1 MQCYTELTPP
11 TVVTHAVSLP
21 FLSSKATNLV
31 VAKTSVLQIFNLT
44 QVSTEVGAA
53 VNDGEDNSP
62 MDNAAETL
70 DGFNADMDL
79 HRLEHTARLVLISE
93 HSLAGTVT
101 SIRRVKTLHSKSG
114 GEALLIAFADA
125 KLSLVEWDP
134 EKFTLSTISIHYYE
148 GESLQGCPWVPDLSL
163 CHNFLTVDP
172 TSRCAALKFGHRH
185 LAILPFRQ
193 IAGELGE
200 ADFDEGFDDP
210 SERPLERKAT
220 NGDVSATGQTPYHS
234 SFVLS
239 LTTLDPTLTHPIH
252 LAFLHEYRE
261 PTFGV
266 LHSSRALGSALL
278 QERKDILNYT
288 VFTLDIEQR
297 ASTTILSIAELPNDL
312 HEVLPLP
319 LPVGGALLIGSNELV
334 HVDEAGKT
342 NGIAVNEF
350 SKQVSA
356 FPMVDQAELGIRLEG
371 CRIERLGD
379 GGDMLIVLTNG
390 QLAIVTFTMEGRSV
404 SGLRIHKVT
413 PDRGG
418 FLPTGAS
425 CACAFGKGKIFL
437 GSEDSD
443 AVVLGWSRKTPQ
455 LAGKRSHADMLDDE
469 ADLSFDD
476 VDLDDDDDDLY
487 GADESSAKQQT
498 RATASGPSNPADFI
512 FRVHDKL
519 PNYAPI
525 GDITIGST
533 RASLQ
538 SSSEDAGSDPRAD
551 CELVYPAGRKS
562 AGGLAVLRREID
574 PAVQTRQ
581 RLPRTKAIWGVR
593 PIVGLAAGAE
603 FDEYLVASLST
614 EDDSAESALYKITAT
629 GLEPIQRD
637 DFDPEAGATIE
648 VGTVASSSRIVQVLS
663 DEAKCYDAEF
673 NMAQIIPASDETT
686 EVELKNIGADFC
698 DPYVLLLR
706 DDSSIAIHQADKNGE
721 LEPLDRGDGILASR
735 WLSACLYK
743 SDETE
748 NKTLLFG
755 LTGEGQLRVYE
766 LPNLEKHIYAADG
779 LALLPPTLGDVVPR
793 RQTGK
798 EVLTEILVADIGDE
812 ISKSMYL
819 IIRTENNDLV
829 LYEPFHYPTRS
840 QSKSFTENLQWKKIP
855 QPRLAKTNDEPD
867 LEQDDVAR
875 ESTLQRLENV
885 GGYSTVF
892 QSGQS
897 PCFILKEASAAPRVV
912 SLRGGTVQSLTGYH
926 TAACDRG
933 FAYLDAEDMVR
944 ICQLPP
950 QCRYGDTG
958 WVARKVNLQE
968 EVQATCY
975 FARKEVYAVA
985 TSEQYLFKLE
995 DDDYHHEWAYEDTSF
1010 LPTIDQAAI
1019 KLLHPKDWS
1028 TIDTFALE
1036 PAEVVLT
1043 MKILNLVVSE
1053 NNNTKKP
1060 LLCIGTAI
1068 THGEDLPT
1076 KGNVYIFDII
1086 DVVPHPDRPETGS
1099 KLKLVCKEEVK
1110 GAVNDLSDIG
1120 TEGFLLMNQGQKV
1133 LVRGLKEDQT
1143 LLPVAFMDVQV
1154 YVSVLKALPGT
1165 GMCLVGDALKGIWFA
1180 GYTEEPYKM
1189 FLFGKGRSRMEV
1201 ITAEF
1206 LPHNKDL
1213 FILVADADC
1222 NLHVFQF
1229 DPEHPQSLSGQ
1240 RLLHKSTFHLGHFPI
1255 SMTLLPSLTKPT
1267 SPPPND
1273 TDADAMETDT
1283 PTPPPTAPNHVLV
1296 TTQSGAMGLLTPIN
1310 ETVYRRLGA
1319 LQAFLTN
1326 SLDHACGLNPRG
1338 YRAVE
1343 TERFGSRGIVDG
1355 TVLRRWSELSSGRR
1369 MEALAKVGVEEG
1381 ELRGDL
1387 KGVGEG
1393 GLGWF

>member
-21 FLSSKATNLV
+21 LLSSKAINLV

-44 QVSTEVGAA
+44 QISTEVGAA
-53 VNDGEDNSP
+53 ANDGEDNSP

-101 SIRRVKTLHSKSG
+101 SIRRVKTMNTKSG

-134 EKFTLSTISIHYYE
+134 EKCTLSTISIHYYE
-148 GESLQGCPWVPDLSL
+148 GESLQGCPWTPELSL

-193 IAGELGE
+193 IAGDLGE
-200 ADFDEGFDDP
+200 VDFDEGFDDP
-210 SERPLERKAT
+210 AERPLERKAT
-220 NGDVSATGQTPYHS
+220 NGDIPTPGQTPYHS

-239 LTTLDPTLTHPIH
+239 LTTLDPTLTHPVH

-266 LHSSRALGSALL
+266 LYSSRALGSAML
-278 QERKDILNYT
+278 QERKDILSYT

-312 HEVLPLP
+312 YEVLPLP
-319 LPVGGALLIGSNELV
+319 LPVGGALLVGSNELV

-342 NGIAVNEF
+342 NGLAVNEF
-350 SKQVSA
+350 CKQISA
-356 FPMVDQAELGIRLEG
+356 FPMVDQAELGLRLEG
-371 CRIERLGD
+371 CKIEQLGD
-379 GGDMLIVLTNG
+379 GGDMLIILTSG
-390 QLAIVTFTMEGRSV
+390 QLAIITFTMEGRSV
-404 SGLRIHKVT
+404 SGLRVHKVT
-413 PDRGG
+413 ADHGG
-418 FLPTGAS
+418 FLPAGAS
-425 CACAFGKGKIFL
+425 CACSLGKGKIFL

-443 AVVLGWSRKTPQ
+443 AVVLGWSRKAPQ
-455 LAGKRSHADMLDDE
+455 LVRKRSHVDILDDE
-469 ADLSFDD
+469 VEISFDD
-476 VDLDDDDDDLY
+476 VDFEEDDDDLY
-487 GADESSAKQQT
+487 GGDESLTKQQS
-498 RATASGPSNPADFI
+498 RANISGPANPADFF

-519 PNYAPI
+519 PNYAPV
-525 GDITIGST
+525 GDITIGVAQ
-533 RASLQ
+533 AS
-538 SSSEDAGSDPRAD
+538 SPTSKEDTGSDPIAER
-551 CELVYPAGRKS
+551 ELVYPAGRKS

-574 PAVQTRQ
+574 PAVLSRKS
-581 RLPRTKAIWGVR
+581 LPRTKAIWGVR

-603 FDEYLVASLST
+603 FDEFLVASLST
-614 EDDSAESALYKITAT
+614 ENGSAESALYKVTDT
-629 GLEPIQRD
+629 GLEPTQKD

-648 VGTVASSSRIVQVLS
+648 VGTVAGSSRIVQVLS

-673 NMAQIIPASDETT
+673 NMEQIIPASDETT
-686 EVELKNIGADFC
+686 EVELKNIGACFC

-706 DDSSIAIHQADKNGE
+706 DDSSIAVHQADKNGE

-743 SDETE
+743 SAETN

-755 LTGEGQLRVYE
+755 LTGEGQLRVFE
-766 LPNLEKHIYAADG
+766 LPNLEAHVYAADG
-779 LALLPPTLGDVVPR
+779 LAFLPPTLGDVVPR
-793 RQTGK
+793 RQTGR
-798 EVLTEILVADIGDE
+798 ESLTEILVADIGDE
-812 ISKSMYL
+812 TSKSMYL

-829 LYEPFHYPTRS
+829 LYEPFHYPERS
-840 QSKSFTENLQWKKIP
+840 HSKSFTTDLQWKKIP
-855 QPRLAKTNDEPD
+855 QPRMAKTTNEPD
-867 LEQDDVAR
+867 LEEDDVPR
-875 ESTLQRLENV
+875 ESTLQHLENV

-892 QSGQS
+892 QAGKS
-897 PCFILKEASAAPRVV
+897 PCFILKEAATPPRLVN
-912 SLRGGTVQSLTGYH
+912 LRGGTVQSLTGFH
-926 TAACDRG
+926 TAVCDRG
-933 FAYLDAEDMVR
+933 FAYLDAEEMVR
-944 ICQLPP
+944 TCQLPP

-958 WVARKVNLQE
+958 WVSRKVNLQE

-975 FARKEVYAVA
+975 FARKGLYAVA
-985 TSEQYLFKLE
+985 TSEQFFFKLE
-995 DDDYHHEWAYEDTSF
+995 DDNYHHEWAYEETSF
-1010 LPTIDQAAI
+1010 LPTIDQATI

-1043 MKILNLVVSE
+1043 MKTLNLVTSE
-1053 NNNTKKP
+1053 NNSAKKA
-1060 LLCIGTAI
+1060 LLCVGTAI

-1099 KLKLVCKEEVK
+1099 KLKLICKEEVK
-1110 GAVNDLSDIG
+1110 GAVNGLSDIG

-1154 YVSVLKALPGT
+1154 YVSALKALPGT
-1165 GMCLVGDALKGIWFA
+1165 GMCLVGDAVKGIWFA

-1206 LPHNKDL
+1206 LPHNKNL

-1222 NLHVFQF
+1222 NLHVYQF

-1255 SMTLLPSLTKPT
+1255 SMTLLPPLTTAPT
-1267 SPPPND
+1267 PNPD
-1273 TDADAMETDT
+1273 TEAMETD
-1283 PTPPPTAPNHVLV
+1283 PPSEEPQPPNHVLL
-1296 TTQSGAMGLLTPIN
+1296 TTQSGALGLLTPIN

-1338 YRAVE
+1338 YRSVE
-1343 TERFGSRGIVDG
+1343 TERYGSRGIVDG

-1369 MEALAKVGVEEG
+1369 MEAIAKVGVEEA
-1381 ELRGDL
+1381 ELRADL
-1387 KGVGEG
+1387 AMVGEA
-1393 GLGWF
+1393 GLGYF